1 MISRALSALGL
12 MRISEY
18 EDIASMTDA
27 MVGVLAGERDEAL
40 ERFKLAA
47 TDLAKQAE
55 EIEALR
61 FSLSFACSSADRDD
75 DTIIGLQAEITS
87 LRPDAQKWRASL
99 KRSRDRKSAR
109 KGSVS

>member
-1 MISRALSALGL
+1 MIARALSALGL
-12 MRISEY
+12 IKRSEH
-18 EDIASMTDA
+18 EREIEILKDI
-27 MVGVLAGERDEAL
+27 L
-40 ERFKLAA
+40 EETRAAELLYLNKFKLAA

-75 DTIIGLQAEITS
+75 DTIIGLQAEIAS
-87 LRPDAQKWRASL
+87 LRPDALLWRAARE
-99 KRSRDRKSAR
+99 KRAAR